1 MGWWLRFRES
11 LQRRPKGDPV
21 IRVVDGGFELAS
33 ADQSVVAFVRWS
45 DVRRIQ
51 TYKLDLVTTDC
62 ICLLFELDGAKVP
75 VQISE
80 EWSGFADLFE
90 PLSLAFPSIPRDWYT
105 EVMDPAFRE
114 NRRVLYESSG
124 PHRGVV

>member
-1 MGWWLRFRES
+1 MVR
-11 LQRRPKGDPV
+11 
-21 IRVVDGGFELAS
+21 S
-33 ADQSVVAFVRWS
+33 A
-45 DVRRIQ
+45 
-51 TYKLDLVTTDC
+51 
-62 ICLLFELDGAKVP
+62 LFPDELDDSWTP

-114 NRRVLYESSG
+114 NRRVLYESNE
-124 PHRGVV
+124 PHRDVA